1 MIRISAFADEA
12 YMDLDEQISFLK
24 SLGLKW
30 LEIRF
35 VNGKNITSL
44 TIDEASQLK
53 EKLDEAGIGI
63 SAIASPIGKYGLD
76 KPFEEH
82 LDLLRHTADLCH
94 VLGTRAIRIF
104 SFYPAEGTE
113 IDESY
118 PLVKEK
124 MEAMVKVA
132 EEKDVVLL
140 HENESHIFG
149 HSAENCAML
158 GKDFFGKHF
167 SEVYDPANFVWGENN
182 TDNVATCWPIM
193 SPYVTHIHLKDWT
206 LGSTGI
212 GSIIGD
218 GDGHIEDLI
227 DTVIAEGYNGF
238 MTLEP
243 HLSSGGQF
251 GGHTTPEQFAMSLK
265 RLKVFLDKNK
275 AQYE

>member
-12 YMDLDEQISFLK
+12 YMDIDEQLSFLK

-35 VNGKNITSL
+35 VNGKNVTAL
-44 TIDEASQLK
+44 TLGEALQLK
-53 EKLDEAGIGI
+53 EKLDAAGIGI

-76 KPFEEH
+76 KPFEDH
-82 LDLLRHTADLCH
+82 LDLLRHTADLCK

-104 SFYPAEGTE
+104 SFYPAEGTD
-113 IDESY
+113 IDEYY
-118 PLVKEK
+118 PLVKER
-124 MEAMVKVA
+124 MAAMVKVA
-132 EEKDVVLL
+132 EEKDVILL

-149 HSAENCAML
+149 HSAENCALL

-182 TDNVATCWPIM
+182 TDNVATCWPLM
-193 SPYVTHIHLKDWT
+193 RPYVTHIHLKDWS
-206 LGSTGI
+206 LGSTDI

-227 DTVIAEGYNGF
+227 DTAIAEGYDGF

-251 GGHTTPEQFAMSLK
+251 GGHTTPEQFAMSLN
-265 RLKVFLDKNK
+265 RLKAFLEKNETL
-275 AQYE
+275 YE